1 MPRRYSM
8 DTRQEETAA
17 RRRRLLDAAIEV
29 LGEAG
34 ADRLTMEAVAKRADV
49 ATRTLYNHFPS
60 REELIAAAL
69 RRLLAEYRDAFD
81 MQPPGQGDPAERL
94 RSFTR
99 LLYDTFARQG
109 ASITALLDHRDD
121 PQIDAQITA
130 QRDWHRRQLEHIL
143 RNAKPGLLLPLPQAV
158 AIAFVLTN
166 PDTWRALTEES
177 GLSQPKALALT
188 TTTLDAALFGH
199 QPG

>member
-1 MPRRYSM
+1 MYNVTYATPLLDGHPPGRNRSPPPPAPRRG
-8 DTRQEETAA
+8 DRGAGGG
-17 RRRRLLDAAIEV
+17 RRRPAHHGGGR
-29 LGEAG
+29 EAG
-34 ADRLTMEAVAKRADV
+34 
-49 ATRTLYNHFPS
+49 
-60 REELIAAAL
+60 
-69 RRLLAEYRDAFD
+69 RRRH
-81 MQPPGQGDPAERL
+81 P
-94 RSFTR
+94 
-99 LLYDTFARQG
+99 
-109 ASITALLDHRDD
+109 H